1 MSRAVR
7 KGNVTLRLNDRGVA
21 DVLNSAEVRAAL
33 REAAEPIAARARSS
47 APVDSGAYRDGIEV
61 DVEPG
66 DRRAHARVTAT
77 DRKSLVIEAAFG
89 VLQRALTGRGRVA
102 RTSQV
107 AADRRAVARQRRA
120 DRAMDRRTSAAE
132 NAAEF

>member
-7 KGNVTLRLNDRGVA
+7 KGNVTVRLDDRGVA

-33 REAAEPIAARARSS
+33 REVAEPIAARARSS

-66 DRRAHARVTAT
+66 DKRAHARVTAT
-77 DRKSLVIEAAFG
+77 APHSLVVEAKTG
-89 VLQRALTGRGRVA
+89 NLRRALGG
-102 RTSQV
+102 
-107 AADRRAVARQRRA
+107 
-120 DRAMDRRTSAAE
+120 
-132 NAAEF
+132 